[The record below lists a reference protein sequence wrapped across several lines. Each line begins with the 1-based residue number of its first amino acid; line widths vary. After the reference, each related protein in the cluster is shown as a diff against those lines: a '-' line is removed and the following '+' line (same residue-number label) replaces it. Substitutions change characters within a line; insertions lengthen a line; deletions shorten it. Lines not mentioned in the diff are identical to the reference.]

1 MSCRQ
6 TTSKFRSEL
15 ILMSQDNPSEI
26 ELGDVAAILFDEFG
40 RSCTIDAKT
49 FHKTTY
55 FIEKNINERG
65 EDFDLPYFW
74 YKFGTMTATKHSPV
88 IIQHDEEK
96 SEVLCSKRIEDLSLT
111 QRQEEVI
118 RESTQEVLD
127 EHDDVGTEGLTDRMY
142 DEDAPYDA
150 QRKFRKLDDF
160 VQLQLYKKD
169 DKERSF
175 ERDEIHRY
183 VNEFID
189 AFPEDEYPEHLNDLF
204 LWYDLLSN
212 RLNDPE
218 TTLKDIEELV
228 DIFWSI
234 FILDIAVNIDTGLSK
249 EDIQREL
256 GIGDLENRKQYFRNE
271 LQKQERQYLYIE
283 NESEYLVEAADAV
296 IASQLDFTE
305 INAD

>member
-1 MSCRQ
+1 
-6 TTSKFRSEL
+6 
-15 ILMSQDNPSEI
+15 MSQDNPSDI
-26 ELGDVAAILFDEFG
+26 DLGDVAAILFDEFG
-40 RSCTIDAKT
+40 RSSTMDAKT

-55 FIEKNINERG
+55 FIEKKINERG

-74 YKFGTMTATKHSPV
+74 YKFGTMTATQDSSV
-88 IIQHDEEK
+88 TIQHDEEE

-111 QRQEEVI
+111 TRQEEVI
-118 RESTQEVLD
+118 RESTQEVLE
-127 EHDDVGTEGLTDRMY
+127 EHDEVGTEGLTDRMY
-142 DEDAPYDA
+142 EDDAPYNA

-160 VQLQLYKKD
+160 VQRQLYKKD
-169 DKERSF
+169 EEETSY

-183 VNEFID
+183 LNEFID
-189 AFPEDEYPEHLNDLF
+189 AFPEEEYPEHLNDLY

-218 TTLKDIEELV
+218 TTLEDIEELV

-234 FILDIAVNIDTGLSK
+234 FILKIAVEIDTGLSK

-271 LQKQERQYLYIE
+271 LQKQEREHLYIK
-283 NESEYLVEAADAV
+283 NESEHLVEAADAV
-296 IASQLDFTE
+296 MTSQLDFTE
-305 INAD
+305 ANAD